1 MESVE
6 FFGTKAGKVWK
17 ALKAGGPK
25 TLSQLQNATGLT
37 LKEVSMGLGW
47 LAKEGKVSLHNDAG
61 LHARFKLTE

>member
-47 LAKEGKVSLHNDAG
+47 LAKEGKVSLRNTEG
-61 LHARFKLTE
+61 LNAKFELQE